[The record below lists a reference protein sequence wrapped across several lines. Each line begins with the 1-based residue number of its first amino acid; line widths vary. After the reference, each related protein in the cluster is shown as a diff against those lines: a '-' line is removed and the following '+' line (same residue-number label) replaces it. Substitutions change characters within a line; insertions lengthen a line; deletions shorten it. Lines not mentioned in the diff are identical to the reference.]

1 MNSVSGQSAVDPE
14 NILPRAVG
22 HIHSAE
28 GTQEELP
35 RQQGTEEEKILGMT
49 PPPPMVIVHD
59 DVNCQ
64 H

>member
-14 NILPRAVG
+14 NILPRAAG

-28 GTQEELP
+28 DIQEDLP
-35 RQQGTEEEKILGMT
+35 RQLGKEEEKTLGMT
-49 PPPPMVIVHD
+49 PPPPMAIVHD